1 MDVEYAIIAM
11 GVLYFIGHLL
21 THFFDKAKVPD
32 VLILIAFGMIIGP
45 LLDIIKP
52 DQLGAVGT
60 VFTSVALIIILF
72 EGGLNLELKS
82 ILRYMNQSIRIT
94 LSFFFITAAIITCIM
109 HFLFGYTF
117 LAGLITGFICG
128 GTSSAVVIPMVN
140 ALKVG
145 KEATTMLVLE
155 SALTDVLCIVL
166 TIGVLHSADSG
177 IIKIGHIVGNLISSL
192 VLASVTG
199 FASGLIWLKLI
210 DKIRQFQNTQFAT
223 FAIMF
228 IVYGIAESLNFNGA
242 IASLA
247 FGIVLGNN
255 YTIGRSLRRYAGN
268 YFSVGVVTEAEKALY
283 REIVFL
289 LKIFFFVYLGIS
301 IPIERVYIVM
311 IAVTIVMAVYVARP
325 LATKL
330 IVRQRATPRDLSI
343 IGVMVPKGLAAAVLA
358 GLPMQYGMA
367 EGSDIQAITYYVVL
381 ISIITTSLFIP
392 IIEKTPLG
400 KVALAFFAHDKE
412 IGKDEKNSEKEDEP
426 KI

>member
-128 GTSSAVVIPMVN
+128 GTSSDVVIPMVN

-155 SALTDVLCIVL
+155 SALTDVLCIVF

-177 IIKIGHIVGNLISSL
+177 IIKIGR
-192 VLASVTG
+192 ASC
-199 FASGLIWLKLI
+199 
-210 DKIRQFQNTQFAT
+210 R
-223 FAIMF
+223 
-228 IVYGIAESLNFNGA
+228 
-242 IASLA
+242 
-247 FGIVLGNN
+247 
-255 YTIGRSLRRYAGN
+255 
-268 YFSVGVVTEAEKALY
+268 
-283 REIVFL
+283 
-289 LKIFFFVYLGIS
+289 
-301 IPIERVYIVM
+301 ERV
-311 IAVTIVMAVYVARP
+311 
-325 LATKL
+325 
-330 IVRQRATPRDLSI
+330 
-343 IGVMVPKGLAAAVLA
+343 
-358 GLPMQYGMA
+358 
-367 EGSDIQAITYYVVL
+367 
-381 ISIITTSLFIP
+381 
-392 IIEKTPLG
+392 
-400 KVALAFFAHDKE
+400 
-412 IGKDEKNSEKEDEP
+412 
-426 KI
+426 